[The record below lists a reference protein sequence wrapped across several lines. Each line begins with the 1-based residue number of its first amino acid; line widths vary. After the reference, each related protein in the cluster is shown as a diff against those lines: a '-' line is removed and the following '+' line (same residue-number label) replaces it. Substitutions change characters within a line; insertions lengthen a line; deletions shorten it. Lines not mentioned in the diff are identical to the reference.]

1 MTSVSQPTPHLT
13 FVGSLRKKSSKAAS
27 PRGFS
32 GRGLLDEVSA
42 HGVCHAVNVKLP
54 EMTRFSSFTLGALD
68 VHMVGVQ
75 SAVYRSV
82 M

>member
-1 MTSVSQPTPHLT
+1 MTPVSQPTHLT
-13 FVGSLRKKSSKAAS
+13 FVGCKVRKRSSKAAS

-32 GRGLLDEVSA
+32 GRSLLDEVSA

-68 VHMVGVQ
+68 VHMMGEQ
-75 SAVYRSV
+75 SAVYSSV